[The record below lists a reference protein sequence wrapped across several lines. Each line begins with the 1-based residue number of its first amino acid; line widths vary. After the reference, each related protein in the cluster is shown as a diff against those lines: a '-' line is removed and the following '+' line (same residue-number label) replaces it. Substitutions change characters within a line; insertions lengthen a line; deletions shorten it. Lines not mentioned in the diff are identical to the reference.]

1 MDILRALASPSL
13 DIRKKTL
20 DFAMNLVNQ
29 RNIDEV
35 VLLLKKEISK
45 TQSDE
50 VDKAADYRKLLI
62 KAIHSCALKFPDV
75 AGSVVHA
82 LMDYISDNSTDSA
95 IDVVTFVGEVVETYP
110 EHRQSIVRKLLEN
123 ISAIES
129 TSVLRV
135 ALWIVGEYSESVEDI
150 DVGFTQIKELL
161 GPIPFQFDDE
171 EEKVEIKVD
180 NAPKQSA
187 AVNRILADG
196 TYASQSAYVPTPEI
210 SPLKKKRTYLRGFFF
225 YFVIIFKKILTKF
238 HRGNFE
244 RKFRARVNHWNDFN
258 KIGY

>member
-82 LMDYISDNSTDSA
+82 LMDYVSDNSTDSA

-161 GPIPFQFDDE
+161 GPVPFQLEVE
-171 EEKVEIKVD
+171 EEKVEVKVEHNN
-180 NAPKQSA
+180 NAPSKPSGPA
-187 AVNRILADG
+187 NRILADG
-196 TYASQSAYVPTPEI
+196 TYASQSAYVPTPDI
-210 SPLKKKRTYLRGFFF
+210 APIKKKKSYLRGSFSFFLIDKLN
-225 YFVIIFKKILTKF
+225 YIIILKLL
-238 HRGNFE
+238 
-244 RKFRARVNHWNDFN
+244 KL
-258 KIGY
+258 YCQ